1 MDKIRKKKS
10 DDSGTAQDWLST
22 IFLLY
27 MGTLY
32 PLIMHDKYFDIT
44 LTKYKAFEVALCV
57 YAVLMV
63 LAVLLDVFD
72 GKKPFVMF
80 KYRKSYVATD
90 WFMAGFFVANVL
102 AFVMASDKMAAY
114 TGEEGRRC
122 GLQFMILAMLLYV
135 CMGRGLRLRKC
146 VFPAFLCVGSF
157 TCIIAVFQYV
167 GIDFLGIRDGLA
179 SSIMD
184 IYI

>member
-90 WFMAGFFVANVL
+90 WFMAGFFV
-102 AFVMASDKMAAY
+102 SQC
-114 TGEEGRRC
+114 TC
-122 GLQFMILAMLLYV
+122 V
-135 CMGRGLRLRKC
+135 C
-146 VFPAFLCVGSF
+146 
-157 TCIIAVFQYV
+157 
-167 GIDFLGIRDGLA
+167 DGIR
-179 SSIMD
+179 
-184 IYI
+184 